1 MRKLL
6 MALALGSSSALAQ
19 VADRPVRLVVS
30 GGLQVPTGNFADYH
44 DYGVH
49 ADVSMLLGLSGL
61 KLRPEVSYSRFGLKE
76 LADLASLNVAG
87 AQGGSSTGV
96 RRDELSDA
104 VTSLLGGF
112 ANIELPLSSGR
123 VQPFLL
129 AGVGAVK
136 VQSEETP
143 LTSSFDATRASLN
156 LGAGIRFRMGPISG
170 LVEARFNNVPAGET
184 GAFFK
189 DLRTIPVT
197 FGLVF

>member
-1 MRKLL
+1 MRKLML
-6 MALALGSSSALAQ
+6 ALAFVSSTAFAQ
-19 VADRPVRLVVS
+19 ATERPLRLVVS

-49 ADVSMLLGLSGL
+49 ADVSVLLGVAGL
-61 KLRPEVSYSRFGLKE
+61 KLRPELTYSRFGLKD
-76 LADLASLNVAG
+76 LADLASLGLGGSQGGAATG
-87 AQGGSSTGV
+87 AQ
-96 RRDELSDA
+96 RDELGDA

-129 AGVGAVK
+129 AGVGAVS
-136 VQSEETP
+136 VQSDGTP
-143 LTSSFDATRASLN
+143 LTSTVDLTKASLN

-170 LVEARFNNVPAGET
+170 LVEARFNNVPAGDT
-184 GAFFK
+184 GTFFK